1 MLFDNLDDVKIRGLV
16 VSQRYKDKKVTDLAY
31 KHYINTHPMID
42 YNEFFKPQYKEE
54 RYKLIRHVKNI
65 LLRKDKLKHIS
76 DNYDK

>member
-1 MLFDNLDDVKIRGLV
+1 
-16 VSQRYKDKKVTDLAY
+16 
-31 KHYINTHPMID
+31 MID